1 MIFQYSCL
9 NAGYE
14 PSDTAFRSE
23 PQKIKKWRLKCFRI
37 SSSVCPGHHP
47 RQPLLVAWLD
57 EFFFYHGVGKKSFHQ
72 LRFHPAIKS
81 VEKIHLSTFGV
92 DGRAVWAWNFL
103 GVWVKLGS
111 VGFFLRYELFILWIL
126 QLAYTDWKFSNVFCW
141 WRWGMAFLYILYR
154 IFHLTCLNTVVS
166 CGC

>member
-37 SSSVCPGHHP
+37 SFFVCPGHHP
-47 RQPLLVAWLD
+47 RQPLLVALLD
-57 EFFFYHGVGKKSFHQ
+57 ELFFYHGVGKKSFHQ
-72 LRFHPAIKS
+72 LGFHPAIKS

-92 DGRAVWAWNFL
+92 DGRAV
-103 GVWVKLGS
+103 
-111 VGFFLRYELFILWIL
+111 
-126 QLAYTDWKFSNVFCW
+126 
-141 WRWGMAFLYILYR
+141 
-154 IFHLTCLNTVVS
+154 
-166 CGC
+166 